1 MTKGEMMDRIVE
13 LERKVNEAYKEG
25 YMCGAAEREWLA
37 AANSEL
43 RSEIRELREAIK
55 HG

>member
-1 MTKGEMMDRIVE
+1 MTTDDLDPE
-13 LERKVNEAYKEG
+13 LMARLAEAYKEG

-43 RSEIRELREAIK
+43 RSEIRQLREAIK